1 MSAAEYDDQQPAT
14 LWAETGDDRVGDG
27 GAVPAH
33 TDQTATAGA
42 TAARDEADAAA
53 LAEAAGNSAVQHL
66 SPAFPDRAAWGPRRS
81 SVPGRSR
88 R

>member
-14 LWAETGDDRVGDG
+14 LWAESGDDRVGDG

-53 LAEAAGNSAVQHL
+53 LAEGMQAL
-66 SPAFPDRAAWGPRRS
+66 FDRIREDD
-81 SVPGRSR
+81 SVEKVEVR
-88 R
+88 